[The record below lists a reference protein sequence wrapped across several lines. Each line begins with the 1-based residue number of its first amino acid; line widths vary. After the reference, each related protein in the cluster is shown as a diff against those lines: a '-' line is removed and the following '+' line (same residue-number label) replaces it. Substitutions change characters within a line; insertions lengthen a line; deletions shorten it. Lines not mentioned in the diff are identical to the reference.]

1 MRLVPLVHALKR
13 ETRSAAGSKGIPPKQ
28 AGQHD
33 GQRQGEK
40 SRRTSACPL
49 PDIEELTQHATSPER
64 TAARQ
69 QAEAILQQAH
79 AEADQIRQQA
89 QQEGYQAGY
98 QEGWQHAQTQLEEQL
113 QQHLTQLRDEVQR
126 FLQQLQAQFEEYL
139 RLLEPQMLALTLQIA
154 RKVIRDELQQHPEHV
169 LTLIRETLRRVQG
182 FGGVRIRVNPFD
194 LELVRQKRA
203 SLLTVID
210 SLEGLEIV
218 EDRRVEPGGC
228 LIETT
233 QGIYDARIQTQLDEI
248 ARELCVS
255 PPSTL
260 APFAPHLT
268 SPMDR
273 GGTHTPSPSTG
284 RAGVGAEDT
293 QNQSCDEPPPP
304 QEAA

>member
-1 MRLVPLVHALKR
+1 MRLVPLVYALKR
-13 ETRSAAGSKGIPPKQ
+13 ENRTASGRAGTPPKPLPEQ
-28 AGQHD
+28 AGQD
-33 GQRQGEK
+33 EK
-40 SRRTSACPL
+40 HHRATALPL
-49 PDIEELTQHATSPER
+49 PDIEELTESPPSPEL

-69 QAEAILQQAH
+69 QAEALLQQART
-79 AEADQIRQQA
+79 EADQLRQQA

-98 QEGWQHAQTQLEEQL
+98 EAGYQEGRRHAQAQLEAQY

-126 FLQQLQAQFEEYL
+126 FLLQLQAQFDEYL

-154 RKVIRDELQQHPEHV
+154 RKVIRDELHQHPEHV

-182 FGGVRIRVNPFD
+182 FGNIRIRVSPLD

-248 ARELCVS
+248 ARELS
-255 PPSTL
+255 LTPP
-260 APFAPHLT
+260 
-268 SPMDR
+268 
-273 GGTHTPSPSTG
+273 
-284 RAGVGAEDT
+284 
-293 QNQSCDEPPPP
+293 
-304 QEAA
+304 EAA